1 MIKILI
7 QRKSGHSG
15 GESSKTQQQQSHLM
29 DLLDISLG
37 ATSISGPSQSSSD
50 PWGMPVAD
58 SSKNHVSLIT
68 RTLGQ
73 FVKKN
78 INRFQNKMIINNG
91 ITLLTQAPDP
101 WGRSSP
107 SATDPWHS
115 NTGAISRQ
123 PVSSLAAGN
132 AGATSNVENWIA
144 RNHSPSIASG
154 SSNEGWLQNNAAA
167 NGNLASNAAQ
177 PSDPWLTQPDP
188 WLSKAPEPNESW
200 QTPTPTSKPAVVD
213 PWAPSNSN
221 IGVCNFMPIIQSII
235 CCLFPSFHIPYF
247 FSIV

>member
-1 MIKILI
+1 
-7 QRKSGHSG
+7 
-15 GESSKTQQQQSHLM
+15 M

-58 SSKNHVSLIT
+58 SSKNHVSSMELSKFRSKNCST
-68 RTLGQ
+68 R
-73 FVKKN
+73 
-78 INRFQNKMIINNG
+78 NRIVSVINNG
-91 ITLLTQAPDP
+91 YNYQAPDP
-101 WGRSSP
+101 WGRNSSP
-107 SATDPWHS
+107 ATDPWQS

-167 NGNLASNAAQ
+167 NGNLASNAVQ
-177 PSDPWLTQPDP
+177 SSDPWLTTDKPDP
-188 WLSKAPEPNESW
+188 WLNKAPEPNDSW
-200 QTPTPTSKPAVVD
+200 QTSASKPAVVD
-213 PWAPSNSN
+213 PWAPTSNSN
-221 IGVCNFMPIIQSII
+221 IGVCTIMSHIQLIQSEMA
-235 CCLFPSFHIPYF
+235 CLLLITNNISNFV
-247 FSIV
+247 IVV